1 MTRYRVAIL
10 VMLLGAGCGARLAP
24 RGTAPNPN
32 DDATIAAR
40 VKVGLLNEPNVH
52 ASEISVDVA
61 QGVVTLKGSVHG
73 QQEADA
79 AVAGARKIAGVK
91 DVRSELETSR

>member
-1 MTRYRVAIL
+1 MKKNILATVMIVAA
-10 VMLLGAGCGARLAP
+10 VACGGRLAP

-52 ASEISVDVA
+52 ASEITVEVA
-61 QGVVTLKGSVHG
+61 QGVVTLKGNVHG
-73 QQEADA
+73 QPEVDA
-79 AVAGARKIAGVK
+79 AVAGARKVAGVK
-91 DVRSELETSR
+91 EVKSELETSR